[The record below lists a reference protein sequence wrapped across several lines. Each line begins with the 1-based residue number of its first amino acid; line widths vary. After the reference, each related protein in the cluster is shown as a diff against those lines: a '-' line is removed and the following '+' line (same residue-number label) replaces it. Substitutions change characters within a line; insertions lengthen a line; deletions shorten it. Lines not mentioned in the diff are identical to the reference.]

1 MHSGPSE
8 SSRESAKMRD
18 TLNTFLTTINALAK
32 TCQGKPASADG
43 GQERRDSRSGHLLN
57 SILYTFHNQKDRCAK
72 VRFEQNQGLCQ
83 LFLTVFSDL
92 LA

>member
-43 GQERRDSRSGHLLN
+43 GQERRDSRSRH
-57 SILYTFHNQKDRCAK
+57 
-72 VRFEQNQGLCQ
+72 
-83 LFLTVFSDL
+83 
-92 LA
+92 